1 MFLLIKL
8 SMEHKSTSIGGSR
21 NAITL
26 KQIAIF
32 YQPKENNQFSKFA
45 MKNIYTIKLNYKN
58 VL

>member
-1 MFLLIKL
+1 
-8 SMEHKSTSIGGSR
+8 MEHKSTSIGGSR